1 MNILVL
7 DDDKFVSLEIK
18 NIIDKHYNDDVY
30 IDIYY
35 NLDEN
40 INLSKYDIFFLD
52 IDIDNQINQGFEFA
66 SLIKSKYEN
75 KPIVFVTSH
84 NEYMKNSF
92 KYRPFRYVEKNNLQ
106 TELEETLHDLDLFF
120 MNTNK
125 YISINYKDEIIRIKL
140 HDITYITK
148 KRNKTIIYTLNNTYI
163 SYISIKK
170 LLKRLGNYEEILMK
184 INSGIIV
191 AKNHITGMNLF
202 EVILDNDI
210 KLPYSRS
217 HKKEIIKLLEGKQS

>member
-92 KYRPFRYVEKNNLQ
+92 KYRPFRYVEK
-106 TELEETLHDLDLFF
+106 
-120 MNTNK
+120 
-125 YISINYKDEIIRIKL
+125 
-140 HDITYITK
+140 ITY
-148 KRNKTIIYTLNNTYI
+148 
-163 SYISIKK
+163 
-170 LLKRLGNYEEILMK
+170 
-184 INSGIIV
+184 
-191 AKNHITGMNLF
+191 
-202 EVILDNDI
+202 
-210 KLPYSRS
+210 
-217 HKKEIIKLLEGKQS
+217 KQN